1 MSESVPPGPDQYNQ
15 DGLVTIHNHDFM
27 ESPIFKAAYQRG
39 VKAVGTDYNWHWR
52 VHIGLW
58 AAATASKLPG
68 DFVECG
74 VNRGFLSSAIMQ
86 FLDWDRLG
94 KQFYLLDTFRGIDE
108 RYVSHEELASRVME
122 RSKAAIDSGF
132 YVVGSQSVRANLSE
146 WKNIRIIEG
155 AIPETLPQVTAR
167 QIAFCHIDMNCSPP
181 EVAALSC
188 FWDRLV
194 PGAMVL
200 LDDYAYYG
208 YQPSK
213 DGMDRFAGEKGV
225 AIASLPTGQGLLIK
239 TQGPE
244 PT

>member
-1 MSESVPPGPDQYNQ
+1 MSESAVPGANQYNQ
-15 DGLVTIHNHDFM
+15 DGLTTIHSHDFM
-27 ESPIFKAAYQRG
+27 DSLAFQAAYQRG
-39 VKAVGTDYNWHWR
+39 VTAAGTDYNWHWR

-58 AAATASKLPG
+58 AAATASRLPG

-108 RYVSHEELASRVME
+108 RYVSREELASGVME
-122 RSKAAIDSGF
+122 KSKAAIDSGF
-132 YVVGSQSVRANLSE
+132 YVVGSQSVRANFSE
-146 WKNIRIIEG
+146 WKNTRIIEG
-155 AIPETLPQVTAR
+155 PIPETLPEVAAR

-194 PGAMVL
+194 PGAVVL

-213 DGMDRFAGEKGV
+213 DGMDRFAEKKEV

-244 PT
+244 RT

>member
-27 ESPIFKAAYQRG
+27 ESSTFKAAYQRG
-39 VKAVGTDYNWHWR
+39 VKAAGTDYHWHWR

-58 AAATASKLPG
+58 AAALTSKLAG

-86 FLDWDRLG
+86 FLDWDSLG

-108 RYVSHEELASRVME
+108 RYVSNEELASGVME
-122 RSKAAIDSGF
+122 KSKAAIDSGF
-132 YVVGSQSVRANLSE
+132 YVVGSQSVKANFSE
-146 WKNIRIIEG
+146 WKNTRIIEG
-155 AIPETLPQVTAR
+155 AIPETLPEVAAC

-208 YQPSK
+208 YKPSK
-213 DGMDRFAGEKGV
+213 DGMDRFAEEKGV
-225 AIASLPTGQGLLIK
+225 MIASLPTGQGLLVK
-239 TQGPE
+239 TQSPE
-244 PT
+244 RT